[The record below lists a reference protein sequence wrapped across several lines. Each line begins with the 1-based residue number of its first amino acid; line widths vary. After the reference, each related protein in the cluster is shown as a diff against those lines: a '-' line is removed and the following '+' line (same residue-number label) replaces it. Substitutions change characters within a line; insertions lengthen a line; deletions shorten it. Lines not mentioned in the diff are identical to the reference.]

1 MRGQSRTRLVT
12 GIASGAGLS
21 RRAAMLVVTL
31 FAAVT
36 AFAGVFSLPPRDR
49 DEARFAQATAQMLES
64 GDYIAIRFQDSE
76 RNKKPAGIYW
86 MQAASVAALSDV
98 ETRDIWAYRVPSVI
112 GVALAAL
119 FTFLAGA
126 RLYDVRT
133 GLLAGLLL
141 ASAPV
146 IIAEGGMAKTDGV
159 LLAFVCLAQLA
170 FAEIYARIQTGEKT
184 GWRWP
189 LTFWTAHGAGILI
202 KGPIAPLISLLT
214 GVGLATGAPRFK
226 WITALK
232 PLSGILILVL
242 MVGPWAFAI
251 WQATEGR
258 FFADAVGGDMLGKVG
273 DAQEGHVGPPGYHFA
288 LLWLLFWPAAA
299 LILTGVVNAWKER
312 ADWRARFLLSWLM
325 PAWIVFEIAAT
336 KLPHYVMP
344 LYPALAII
352 AAHSAVTVM
361 QRSWAQKIGA
371 LIYAG
376 VGLAAA
382 AIIALPPI
390 YFSDVSMLT
399 TGFAAGG
406 ITAAATLFVSFLF
419 WRGRGFEGGVAASL
433 LAAAYAWAL
442 LALIL
447 PNLSQLAVSPRL
459 STALELAD
467 RHPLHDGLAPVAL
480 AGYSEPSAI
489 FLLGTETMLG
499 SGQQAAIRLTS
510 GEASA
515 AIVEARE
522 REAFLGQ
529 LKGAHVA
536 SLAVIDGLNY
546 SNGNDVSLTIYTLA
560 P

>member
-1 MRGQSRTRLVT
+1 MRGQSKTRLFS
-12 GIASGAGLS
+12 GITSGAGLS
-21 RRAAMLVVTL
+21 RRAAMLFVIL
-31 FAAVT
+31 FAAAT
-36 AFAGVFSLPPRDR
+36 AVAGVFSLPPRDR

-86 MQAASVAALSDV
+86 LQAASVATFSDV
-98 ETRDIWAYRVPSVI
+98 ENRDIWAYRIPSMI
-112 GVALAAL
+112 GVAFAAL

-126 RLYDVRT
+126 RLYDIRT
-133 GLLAGLLL
+133 GFLAGLLL
-141 ASAPV
+141 ASAPIV
-146 IIAEGGMAKTDGV
+146 VAEGGLAKTDGV
-159 LLAFVCLAQLA
+159 LLALICLAQLA

-189 LTFWTAHGAGILI
+189 LAFWAAHGAGILV

-214 GVGLATGAPRFK
+214 GLGLATGAPRFK
-226 WITALK
+226 WISALK
-232 PLSGILILVL
+232 PLTGILILIL
-242 MVGPWAFAI
+242 MVIPWAFAI

-258 FFADAVGGDMLGKVG
+258 FFTDAVGGDMLGKVG
-273 DAQEGHVGPPGYHFA
+273 DAQEGHVGPPGYHLA

-299 LILTGVVNAWKER
+299 LILSGVIIAWKER
-312 ADWRARFLLSWLM
+312 SDWRARFLLSWLI

-352 AAHSAVTVM
+352 AAHGAVAAIRLDWT
-361 QRSWAQKIGA
+361 QKLGA

-376 VGLAAA
+376 AGLAAA
-382 AIIALPPI
+382 AIIALPPV
-390 YFSDVSMLT
+390 YFSDAPMLAAGLT
-399 TGFAAGG
+399 TGA
-406 ITAAATLFVSFLF
+406 ITAAATLFVSSLF
-419 WRGRGFEGGVAASL
+419 WRGRPFDGGVAASF

-442 LALIL
+442 LTMVL

-459 STALELAD
+459 SMTLELAD

-489 FLLGTETMLG
+489 FLLGTQTMLG
-499 SGQQAAIRLTS
+499 SGREAATRLTS
-510 GEASA
+510 GAASA

-522 REAFLGQ
+522 GEAFLAQ
-529 LKGAHVA
+529 LKGARVA

-546 SNGNDVSLTIYTLA
+546 SNGQDVSLTIYILA